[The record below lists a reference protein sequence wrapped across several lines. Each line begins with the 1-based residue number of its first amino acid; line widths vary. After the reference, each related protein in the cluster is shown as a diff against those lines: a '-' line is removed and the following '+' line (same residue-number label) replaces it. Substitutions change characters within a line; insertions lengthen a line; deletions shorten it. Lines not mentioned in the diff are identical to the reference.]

1 MLILVYILENLDKK
15 YEDEELKQQDQIF
28 QQQFISHIKSI
39 KDIMNISIKEAY
51 LSVVRQQIMRVKQL
65 GAP

>member
-1 MLILVYILENLDKK
+1 MLIFQYILENLDKK

-39 KDIMNISIKEAY
+39 KDIMNTSIRDAY
-51 LSVVRQQIMRVKQL
+51 LFVLRQQIIRVKQI